1 MGKSNECCNS
11 KSLGT
16 ELGMRQLTSQMRKL
30 YIGKLFL
37 WTSAFVLL
45 GIMGALALEQAFD
58 QSADTL
64 FEHLSRGVSLSYEG
78 VAFRA

>member
-1 MGKSNECCNS
+1 MPLLRNFFRI
-11 KSLGT
+11 L
-16 ELGMRQLTSQMRKL
+16 
-30 YIGKLFL
+30 LFL

-64 FEHLSRGVSLSYEG
+64 FEHLSRGVSLSYE
-78 VAFRA
+78 APSEEQSSIPL